1 MLSSTHHNGGMA
13 RRDALLRAVKTGA
26 VVADRVRPSHRGIVV
41 LAYHRV
47 GGGTTSEIDLDPAQF
62 ADHLAYVAP
71 RAVRLGEALDAL
83 DGAAPDGHDPIVV
96 TFDDGTADVV
106 EHAVPRLVEAKVP
119 AVLYLATAFVDGTE
133 DAPAGG
139 RPVSWAAL
147 ADAVATGF
155 LEIGSHTH
163 GHVLLD
169 RIDPGAAAA
178 DLDRSIGL
186 IEDRLGVHP
195 LDFAYP
201 KAMAPSA
208 SVDALVRA
216 RFRSAALAGTRPN
229 RYGRTDPWR
238 LARSPVQSSDADRWF
253 RAKAEGGM
261 ALEGALR
268 VLLNRRRYV
277 GATT

>member
-1 MLSSTHHNGGMA
+1 MPSRA
-13 RRDALLRAVKTGA
+13 ALLRAVKTGA
-26 VVADRVRPSHRGIVV
+26 VAADRLRGLATGSRNRRGIVV

-47 GGGTTSEIDLDPAQF
+47 GGGSASEIDLDPVQF
-62 ADHLAYVAP
+62 ADHLAYIGA
-71 RAVRLGEALDAL
+71 RAARLGDALTAL
-83 DGAAPDGHDPIVV
+83 DGAPPDGPDPIVV

-106 EHAVPRLVEAKVP
+106 EHAVPLLVEAKVP
-119 AVLYLATAFVDGTE
+119 ALLYLATSFVDRAGEAPMGGTCL
-133 DAPAGG
+133 
-139 RPVSWAAL
+139 SWAAL
-147 ADAVATGF
+147 ADAVATGY

-163 GHVLLD
+163 EHVLLD
-169 RIDPGAAAA
+169 RLDPAAARA

-195 LDFAYP
+195 DDFAYP

-208 SVDALVRA
+208 AVDALVRA
-216 RFRSAALAGTRPN
+216 RFRSAALAGTRSN
-229 RYGRTDPWR
+229 GYGRTDPWR
-238 LARSPVQSSDADRWF
+238 LARSPVQASDGDRWF